1 MVSSAEDKRV
11 TGQAQEPAP
20 THLERALARDTRII
34 SASLALLVAGAWWYV
49 LRLADGMDMGGM
61 DMAGFQMLPT
71 GWRMVMAPATVAWTV
86 RDFVLMF
93 AMWTAMMAG
102 MMLPSASP
110 LILLY
115 ARVGRQA
122 ARDGRTVA
130 ATGWFASGYL
140 VAWTAF
146 ALGATTAQWA
156 LQRAA
161 LLSPD
166 MTAEGALAGAV
177 VLIVAGAYQWTSL
190 KDICLT
196 HCQSPITFLQR
207 HGGFRRD
214 AAGAISLGIRH
225 GAYCIGCCWM
235 LMALLF
241 VGGVMNLAWIAG
253 LSILVLL
260 EKVTP
265 IGRTIARV
273 AGLALIVAGLVL
285 AL

>member
-1 MVSSAEDKRV
+1 MVSSAEDERA
-11 TGQAQEPAP
+11 TGQVREPAP
-20 THLERALARDTRII
+20 THLERALARDTLII

-61 DMAGFQMLPT
+61 DMTGFQMLST
-71 GWRMVMAPATVAWTV
+71 GWRMVMAPATVAWSV
-86 RDFVLMF
+86 RDFILMF
-93 AMWTAMMAG
+93 AMWTVMMAG
-102 MMLPSASP
+102 MMMPSASP
-110 LILLY
+110 LIVLY

-166 MTAEGALAGAV
+166 MTAAGALAGAI
-177 VLIVAGAYQWTSL
+177 VLIAAGAYQWTSL